1 MWKERAKEIL
11 DSKCIKSI
19 KIFDIL
25 YCRNKG
31 IPNWDKDDLS
41 QNISDAMLQLAKEVH
56 EKACEEQKK
65 ICANNL
71 RQNLFSFFPYE
82 NSQLSILNSPNAKF
96 EE

>member
-65 ICANNL
+65 ICSNY
-71 RQNLFSFFPYE
+71 F
-82 NSQLSILNSPNAKF
+82 QLEETILNAPNAKF